1 MRCTTKQAWFAAAA
15 AFLFLS
21 APGQAEVRLAVE
33 GALKV
38 LCADES
44 GAKHPKRTELH
55 HRVSPDPAAT
65 SALLLLQYESD
76 DSGKAGRVVAK
87 VKLSSLDGSQ
97 TRLGKLSA
105 LTDAETGVGEA
116 SDLVPANLATA
127 AAASWDIRFKKFKR
141 LPPHDCILVL
151 GAVAAAAG
159 G

>member
-1 MRCTTKQAWFAAAA
+1 MTYTTRQAWFAAAV
-15 AFLFLS
+15 AFLLVS
-21 APGQAEVRLAVE
+21 TPVRAEVRLTVA

-76 DSGKAGRVVAK
+76 DSGKARRVVAK

-105 LTDAETGVGEA
+105 TTDAETGVGEA
-116 SDLVPANLATA
+116 SDLVQANLATA

-141 LPPHDCILVL
+141 LPPRDCILVF
-151 GAVAAAAG
+151 GAMGALR
-159 G
+159 

>member
-1 MRCTTKQAWFAAAA
+1 MTYTTRQAWFAAAVA
-15 AFLFLS
+15 CLLLS
-21 APGQAEVRLAVE
+21 APARADVQLAAE
-33 GALKV
+33 GALKA

-55 HRVSPDPAAT
+55 HLVSPDPAAT

-105 LTDAETGVGEA
+105 LTDAQTGVGEA

-127 AAASWDIRFKKFKR
+127 AAASWDIRFKKFKA
-141 LPPHDCILVL
+141 LPPRDCILVF
-151 GAVAAAAG
+151 GVVGPVG
-159 G
+159 GD